1 MTSDTQIVLEL
12 CHASVVKNDRRI
24 LDDLNL
30 VIREGEHTAIV
41 GPNGAGKSS
50 LMKLLTLHNYAV
62 VNRDGPPAVR
72 VFGRDRWNVFELRAL
87 LGIVSSD
94 LHHSFVQGN
103 EMGRITGHTAVV
115 SGFFASQG
123 LFFHQDVSDEMSR
136 RASAALARMRAS
148 HLAEKP
154 LDQMSTG
161 EARRVLIARAL
172 VVEPRALVLDEP
184 TTGLDIVARY
194 EFMQLVRS
202 IAREGTTVI
211 IVTHHID
218 EIIPEI
224 ERVVLL
230 QQGRITHNGPK
241 SEVLTSENL
250 SQTFG
255 APIRL
260 QSANGYYS
268 VRLEYGNDSH
278 SHD

>member
-1 MTSDTQIVLEL
+1 MKDREMTSDKQIVLEL
-12 CHASVVKNDRRI
+12 AHASVVKSDRRI

-41 GPNGAGKSS
+41 GPNGAGKST
-50 LMKLLTLHNYAV
+50 LMKLLTLHNYALI
-62 VNRDGPPAVR
+62 NRDGPPAVR
-72 VFGRDRWNVFELRAL
+72 VFGRDRWNVFELRSL

-103 EMGRITGHTAVV
+103 EMGRIDGHTAVV

-123 LFFHQDVSDEMSR
+123 LFFHQDVSDEMNQ
-136 RASAALARMRAS
+136 RATAALARLRPNGWPA
-148 HLAEKP
+148 
-154 LDQMSTG
+154 G

-184 TTGLDIVARY
+184 TTGLDIVARH

-230 QQGRITHNGPK
+230 QQGRLTHNGPK
-241 SEVLTSENL
+241 SQILTSENL

-255 APIRL
+255 APISL
-260 QSANGYYS
+260 QSAHGYYS
-268 VRLEYGNDSH
+268 VRLEYGNDPTSN
-278 SHD
+278 D

>member
-1 MTSDTQIVLEL
+1 MLASNPPVLEL
-12 CHASVVKNDRRI
+12 THASVVKNQKCI

-30 VIREGEHTAIV
+30 TIREGEHTAIV

-62 VNRDGPPAVR
+62 LHKDGPPPVR
-72 VFGRDRWNVFELRAL
+72 VFGRERWNVFELRSL

-103 EMGRITGHTAVV
+103 DMGRITGHTAVV

-123 LFFHQDVSDEMSR
+123 VFFHQEISDEMHE
-136 RASAALARMRAS
+136 RADAALARMRAS
-148 HLAEKP
+148 HLANKT

-184 TTGLDIVARY
+184 TTGLDIVVRY
-194 EFMQLVRS
+194 EFMQVVRS

-211 IVTHHID
+211 LVTHHVD

-224 ERVVLL
+224 KQVVLL
-230 QQGRITHNGPK
+230 QQGRITHHGPK
-241 SEVLTSENL
+241 EALLTSEHL
-250 SQTFG
+250 SETFG
-255 APIRL
+255 APIAV
-260 QSANGYYS
+260 QHQNGYYA
-268 VRLEYGNDSH
+268 VHLQYER
-278 SHD
+278 